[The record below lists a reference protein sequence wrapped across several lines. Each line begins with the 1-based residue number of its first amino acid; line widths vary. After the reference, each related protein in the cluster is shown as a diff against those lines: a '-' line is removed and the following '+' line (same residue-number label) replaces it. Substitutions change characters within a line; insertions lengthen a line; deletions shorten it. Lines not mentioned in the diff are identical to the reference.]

1 MQRKK
6 VGGLNFK
13 RNFISGVITIIPL
26 GITWWLFD
34 FIFNQLSKFGKPVV
48 RAISLEVREEVPVVS
63 RLLLEPWFDDLLAV
77 VIVVLGLYGL
87 GWITNR
93 VIGKQILQA
102 FEIILERLPL
112 VQTVYGSVKKLIGV
126 LQKKPDNIERVVLIN
141 FPHSK
146 MKAVGLVTRTLVD
159 SRTGQELAAVYVPT
173 TPNPTGGYLE
183 IVPVDELV
191 STDWTMDEAI
201 NFVISGGAIAPDEV
215 PFGAED
221 KQA

>member
-1 MQRKK
+1 VQRKK

-146 MKAVGLVTRTLVD
+146 MKAVG
-159 SRTGQELAAVYVPT
+159 TGLSDA
-173 TPNPTGGYLE
+173 L
-183 IVPVDELV
+183 
-191 STDWTMDEAI
+191 
-201 NFVISGGAIAPDEV
+201 
-215 PFGAED
+215 
-221 KQA
+221 